1 MTNEETKIH
10 NYIVDKLQTDD
21 KWLKRALVRLY
32 EYQTLNEQSSRRT
45 AELNSVGFNSLDA
58 DFCSSVAE
66 YIEAKG
72 DFSPS
77 GKQQVALRKCLPKYW
92 RQVWNFI
99 PSAKQQE
106 ILAGLSPTSTS
117 EAGTFTGIC
126 LHSDGPAT
134 LNVEFPSQETPKPS
148 EDQEENPDDIDEAV
162 QTLGE
167 AIKDGQDSETKRMA
181 ESEKTL
187 TLQNAPPSD
196 SNDAPIVS
204 IPSALQDA
212 MAIVSGSTSQ
222 PTSDI
227 VVADSLPEVKQVNYP
242 LEKIIEACEKAE
254 TSSQLK
260 FLQPFQKE
268 ECIAL
273 VNSIANHNGEQLV
286 AGTGTGKT
294 YIYALAFKA
303 LELLGF
309 FNGTKT
315 GWMVVTFK
323 TAVKQTQRVIKKAC
337 LKTSGYVMGYDALRS
352 SIGEVFLT
360 WHTEIKNGQPS
371 FYTVWDKNFAP
382 RVCLFDENQALK
394 NNGTLRE
401 DVLLGYINL
410 ASANPEEKFI
420 PVFTSA
426 TPWTRVSEMKL
437 SVIALKPYIE
447 YPDPYWYGKKIKSRI
462 TEDTWNRFAKSICR
476 NPEDYNATALKRA
489 IDTLNKYNPGLIRV
503 VKGVRFP
510 HRGFIKHVLMQF
522 KTQQEFDFYK
532 QAYED
537 YLRELAKINKAS
549 PGWFAAKLVAM
560 LKFRMRAEEIKAPY
574 LAEQA
579 IQYIKEEKQVIVG
592 SNFIKTVEIV
602 SSLVESAGY
611 KVSLIVGGQSAEKRQ
626 SNVDRFQEGK
636 ADCACVAL
644 RAGGV
649 ALSLHHDRD
658 TSRPRVV
665 LVPPTWS
672 AIEMVQFLGR
682 AVRIDSLTDTTQYIC
697 WFAGTIEEHVSSK
710 VATKMSAIKGY
721 VGKKET
727 WSKAYE
733 SSNEADE
740 TEISERL
747 ITDAEETD
755 EDGNVKEINEDEVE
769 MILGED

>member
-1 MTNEETKIH
+1 MTIEEIKIH
-10 NYIVDKLQTDD
+10 NYIVDKLRTDD

-32 EYQTLNEQSSRRT
+32 ECQEADEQSQQT
-45 AELNSVGFNSLDA
+45 TKHLNGRGFDYADS

-66 YIEAKG
+66 YIQAKG

-92 RQVWNFI
+92 KQVWDFI

-106 ILAGLSPTSTS
+106 ILASLSPTSVS
-117 EAGTFTGIC
+117 EAGM
-126 LHSDGPAT
+126 S
-134 LNVEFPSQETPKPS
+134 N
-148 EDQEENPDDIDEAV
+148 
-162 QTLGE
+162 
-167 AIKDGQDSETKRMA
+167 GQR
-181 ESEKTL
+181 EKTL
-187 TLQNAPPSD
+187 TLQNTPPSD
-196 SNDAPIVS
+196 SNDAPLVS
-204 IPSALQDA
+204 IPPALQDA
-212 MAIVSGSTSQ
+212 LALVPESTCQQS
-222 PTSDI
+222 SDI
-227 VVADSLPEVKQVNYP
+227 VVVDSLPEVKQVNDVILAQDTYS

-309 FNGTKT
+309 FDGTKT

-352 SIGEVFLT
+352 TIGEVFLS

-437 SVIALKPYIE
+437 SVIALRPYIE

-462 TEDTWNRFAKSICR
+462 TENTWNRFAKSICR
-476 NPEDYNATALKRA
+476 NPEDYNAAALKRA
-489 IDTLNKYNPGLIRV
+489 IDTLNEYNPGLIRV

-522 KTQQEFDFYK
+522 KTQEEAKFYQ

-579 IQYIKEEKQVIVG
+579 IQHIKEGKQVIVG

-602 SSLVESAGY
+602 SSLVEAAGY

-636 ADCACVAL
+636 AECACVAL

-658 TSRPRVV
+658 TSRPRIV

-682 AVRIDSLTDTTQYIC
+682 AVRIDSLTDTIQYIC

-733 SSNEADE
+733 SSNEVDE

-747 ITDAEETD
+747 VTDAEETD
-755 EDGNVKEINEDEVE
+755 EDGNIKEINEEEVE